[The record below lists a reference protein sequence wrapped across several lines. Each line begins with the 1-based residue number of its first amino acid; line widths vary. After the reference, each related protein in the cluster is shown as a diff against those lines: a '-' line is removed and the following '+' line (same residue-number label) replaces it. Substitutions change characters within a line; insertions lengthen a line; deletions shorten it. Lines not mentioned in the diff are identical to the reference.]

1 MLLSL
6 YYWQDR
12 ATAGRTQ
19 QQQAEPRSRQNQQ
32 QANPKYNDFQ
42 WANLSPLSV
51 ENGITIKSAINTT

>member
-19 QQQAEPRSRQNQQ
+19 PQQAEPRNRQNQQ